1 MSAAEQPAEVIQ
13 SCPKCRSEIEIRAV
27 NVVLGDCWSCGA
39 DMKIAFGVEGGMALS
54 PENLTEDELTAAR
67 AAGAKLEVRH
77 SKTVDRDYLANVC
90 PHCDRITGDFY
101 LHDYWDLASP
111 ENTVAE
117 KRLCP
122 VCDLGREPVV
132 RRRRKPRTAVSL
144 QPAVQEQAA
153 PAPIK
158 VPELIHSPQRRQVWG
173 TCATC
178 RTPVCPIQSPD
189 SRFYCSR
196 CGQTRD
202 FVPDT

>member
-1 MSAAEQPAEVIQ
+1 
-13 SCPKCRSEIEIRAV
+13 
-27 NVVLGDCWSCGA
+27 
-39 DMKIAFGVEGGMALS
+39 MKITFGVEGGTALS
-54 PENLTEDELTAAR
+54 PENLTEAELTAAR

-90 PHCDRITGDFY
+90 PHCDRISGDFY

-122 VCDLGREPVV
+122 VCDLGRERVV
-132 RRRRKPRTAVSL
+132 RRRRKSRTDVSR
-144 QPAVQEQAA
+144 QPALQEQAA
-153 PAPIK
+153 PAPIT
-158 VPELIHSPQRRQVWG
+158 VSEHSPLRRQVWG
-173 TCATC
+173 TCAAC
-178 RTPVCPIQSPD
+178 RAPACPIQSPD
-189 SRFYCSR
+189 GRFYCSR